1 MRIYKRKTNR
11 ASVPEDIVLRAIKGV
26 IENKESYK
34 SMSDLY
40 NIPKRSLVRYCK
52 QYRNANID
60 AASTSNQNKSL
71 NVGYKNCTKQIFTD
85 IEEAKLEKYLMRCCD
100 IYFGLSPK
108 EVRKLAY
115 QYAVAI
121 KAKIPES
128 WTKNTMA
135 GPDWFSNFMIRH
147 KKLSIRTPEATSL
160 ARATSFNRTNVQL
173 FFDNLINVLTRFN
186 LKPCDIWNMDETGVF
201 TVQKPNRIVGRRG
214 LKQIGRLTSAE
225 RGQLVTMACAVS
237 ASGNSVPPFFVFPR
251 VHFKDHFIRDSPI
264 GCAGGANPSG
274 WINEENFLLYLAHFV
289 KNVRPSLTNCILL
302 LLDNHD
308 SHLSI
313 DALDFAKKN
322 GIVMLSFPPHCS
334 HKMQPL
340 DVSVYGPLK
349 KYLNTALDSWML
361 NHPGKTLSI
370 YDIPGII
377 RDVLPLAATP
387 SNIMAGFK
395 VS

>member
-135 GPDWFSNFMIRH
+135 GSDWFSNFMIRH

-251 VHFKDHFIRDSPI
+251 VHFKDHFIRDGPI

-377 RDVLPLAATP
+377 RDILPLAATP